1 MDFPKVQKSH
11 AQFVSPIPNSSQL
24 LVGVR
29 NDISKKENQLILYR
43 VSIDGLNISQTNL
56 PTDDAVFFNR
66 CQMIQTSN
74 DSLIV
79 IGTYSLKN
87 SISNGI
93 FSPATETNTGIF
105 TVLVTGNQKVDS
117 LNLYNFSFNR
127 MIFKYLS
134 SREQEKT
141 KKKLENSD
149 PKSESTSLNLQ
160 LINHIPIKSDS
171 TVIFLT
177 EAYYPEYRTE
187 ESVNYDF
194 YGRPFP
200 NNRTYFEGYRY
211 TNSLVFGFDL
221 NGKLLW
227 DNNFSLNEM
236 IAYDLKPRVAMNMD
250 SNNVLMAYSF
260 EGNIVTM
267 AINGYSVVQN
277 IERSRIEPMYETDI
291 TIKTEKP
298 LIQYWYK
305 NYFLSMG
312 YQKIKNSSRNGK
324 SRDNAFFLNKMI
336 YKNSD
341 NQ

>member
-1 MDFPKVQKSH
+1 
-11 AQFVSPIPNSSQL
+11 
-24 LVGVR
+24 
-29 NDISKKENQLILYR
+29 
-43 VSIDGLNISQTNL
+43 
-56 PTDDAVFFNR
+56 
-66 CQMIQTSN
+66 
-74 DSLIV
+74 
-79 IGTYSLKN
+79 
-87 SISNGI
+87 
-93 FSPATETNTGIF
+93 
-105 TVLVTGNQKVDS
+105 
-117 LNLYNFSFNR
+117 
-127 MIFKYLS
+127 
-134 SREQEKT
+134 
-141 KKKLENSD
+141 
-149 PKSESTSLNLQ
+149 
-160 LINHIPIKSDS
+160 
-171 TVIFLT
+171 
-177 EAYYPEYRTE
+177 
-187 ESVNYDF
+187 
-194 YGRPFP
+194 
-200 NNRTYFEGYRY
+200 
-211 TNSLVFGFDL
+211 
-221 NGKLLW
+221 
-227 DNNFSLNEM
+227 M